1 MLYIL
6 DLNVQH
12 TLKEHVVYEN
22 ETTGSVLYTTSY
34 AQNKIVEAADEAE
47 AKQKVETFYASL
59 NNDVNTYNITVTS
72 ISDTII

>member
-34 AQNKIVEAADEAE
+34 PQSKIVEAVNEAE
-47 AKQKVETFYASL
+47 AQQKIETFYTNL
-59 NNDVNTYNITVTS
+59 NNDINTYNVTITS
-72 ISDTII
+72 ISDTIV

>member
-34 AQNKIVEAADEAE
+34 PQSKIVEAIDEAE
-47 AKQKVETFYASL
+47 ARQKIETFYANL
-59 NNDVNTYNITVTS
+59 NNDVNTYTVTVAS

>member
-22 ETTGSVLYTTSY
+22 ETTGSVSYTTSY
-34 AQNKIVEAADEAE
+34 PQSKIVEAADEAD
-47 AKQKVETFYASL
+47 AKQKVETFYANL
-59 NNDVNTYNITVTS
+59 NNDVNTYNVSITS